1 MRECWDSM
9 EVEYN
14 MAGPLPEPLAAVA
27 VTSKET
33 DRVTPIALLAGG
45 SSLAGFR
52 APYCR
57 QIRTPAVA

>member
-1 MRECWDSM
+1 
-9 EVEYN
+9 

-33 DRVTPIALLAGG
+33 DRVTPVALWTGS
-45 SSLAGFR
+45 SSLAVFR
-52 APYCR
+52 ARYCR